1 MRNLQLNTSVTA
13 LFKDKST
20 QTYDTIEEASAETG
34 ISIASIKTRCGKK
47 GCGAKSK
54 DGILFEWADEHT
66 RKSKQ
71 AKRNRTKGN
80 GFELEI
86 IKKLKEIGFTGCV
99 SSRSQDKRAD
109 SNKIDIVDM
118 DKKLPVNIQ
127 SKYTTNTPNYFAI
140 RDACSDKETPFTL
153 VWKKATP
160 EGDSP
165 GTVVFVPF
173 DYFLKLLHDSAN
185 CENSNKASTK

>member
-1 MRNLQLNTSVTA
+1 MRKVQLNTSVTA
-13 LFKDKST
+13 FFKNNTSKL
-20 QTYDTIEEASAETG
+20 YNTIEEAAEDTG
-34 ISIASIKTRCGKK
+34 LSVASIKTRCGKK
-47 GCGAKSK
+47 GCGSKSK

-71 AKRNRTKGN
+71 AKRNRNKGN
-80 GFELEI
+80 SQELEI

-118 DKKLPVNIQ
+118 EGKLPINIQ
-127 SKYTTNTPNYFAI
+127 SKYTTNTPNYFGI
-140 RDACSDKETPFTL
+140 RDACTDKSKPFTL
-153 VWKKATP
+153 VWKKADS

-173 DYFLKLLHDSAN
+173 DYFLELLA
-185 CENSNKASTK
+185 K